1 MSEDGSHVISGFAG
15 MILQHFLSKDPQSI
29 CVKAGSFEHGCSMR
43 FYADHTQVHASN
55 PPAEKK
61 TCWLKPPML
70 QKWANYPSES
80 RLKRPRHTRMKSWQ
94 RFHTRLSRKGPLRQ
108 PAMIWSPSPP
118 GAPPCRFGWEPLS
131 RQGAAPPWQQPWA
144 S

>member
-29 CVKAGSFEHGCSMR
+29 CVTAGSFEHGCSMR

-61 TCWLKPPML
+61 QGDFSSSL
-70 QKWANYPSES
+70 NYAGIKEFSHS
-80 RLKRPRHTRMKSWQ
+80 QLYLDIFSIRMSDWYV
-94 RFHTRLSRKGPLRQ
+94 
-108 PAMIWSPSPP
+108 
-118 GAPPCRFGWEPLS
+118 
-131 RQGAAPPWQQPWA
+131 GAAKPFVCEDA
-144 S
+144 